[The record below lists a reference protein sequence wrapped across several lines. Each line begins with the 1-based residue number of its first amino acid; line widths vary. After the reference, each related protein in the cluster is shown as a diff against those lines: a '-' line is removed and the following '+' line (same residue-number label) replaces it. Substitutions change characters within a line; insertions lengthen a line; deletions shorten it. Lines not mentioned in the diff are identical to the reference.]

1 MKKLLF
7 ALALL
12 MFMSGTSLAETRY
25 ISDLL
30 IVTIRSQPGNGGTT
44 LTTVQTGTPLEI
56 LGEAND
62 FLHVRTENG
71 VEGYVQSQYVT
82 KELPKAEQ
90 LKQLETQN
98 TRLRQ
103 QVEELS
109 ASLRDGK
116 KKMEHLN
123 STEKELARITDEY
136 QKLQQISSGALEIS
150 RERDQLRQTND
161 ALMGQMQQ
169 LEKQNSLYLRTAV
182 IKWFLAGAGVL
193 LAGWL
198 LGKVSRK
205 KYRSYF

>member
-1 MKKLLF
+1 MKKSLF
-7 ALALL
+7 ALSLL
-12 MFMSGTSLAETRY
+12 ILLSGTSLAETRY
-25 ISDLL
+25 ISDML

-56 LGEAND
+56 LGEVKD

-82 KELPKAEQ
+82 EELPKAEQ

-109 ASLRDGK
+109 ASLRDSK

-123 STEKELARITDEY
+123 ATEKELARITDEY
-136 QKLQQISSGALEIS
+136 QKLQQISSDALQIS
-150 RERDQLRQTND
+150 RERDQLRQENT
-161 ALMGQMQQ
+161 ALVGQMQQ
-169 LEKQNSLYLRTAV
+169 LKEQSNLYLRTAV

-198 LGKVSRK
+198 LGKISRK
-205 KYRSYF
+205 KNRYF